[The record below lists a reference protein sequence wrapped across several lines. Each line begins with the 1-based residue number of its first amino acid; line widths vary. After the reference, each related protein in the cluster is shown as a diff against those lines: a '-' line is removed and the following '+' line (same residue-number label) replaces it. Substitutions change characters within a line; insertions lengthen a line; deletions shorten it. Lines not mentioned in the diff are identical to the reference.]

1 MEKVYIVT
9 DSTAGVPKDIIENN
23 NVKVL
28 PLTIEFEG
36 NIYKDGIE
44 IDEPLLLSMLETGD
58 ELPKTSQVNPK
69 TFFDEFES
77 ILKEECKI
85 ISIHISSE
93 ISGTY
98 QSACIARDMLD
109 KKEDVFVVDS
119 RGVSF
124 GTGAL
129 VQEAIKMI
137 GKGIPVE
144 ETVENLRKLASK
156 VKVAFA
162 VDNLEYIRKG
172 GRISGVHAAVGT
184 LLNIK
189 PILHMENGKID
200 VFEKVRGRKKALKR
214 LLEYVKESD
223 VDSELTFAVGNV
235 DSKEDMEEFRDML
248 IEEGIKNDIQRVSV
262 GSVIATYSGPG
273 TVGVFFFNK

>member
-9 DSTAGVPKDIIENN
+9 DSTAGVPKDIIDNN

-44 IDEPLLLSMLETGD
+44 IDEKMLLSMLEKGD

-69 TFFDEFES
+69 TCFDEFEA
-77 ILKEECKI
+77 ILKEDCKI

-98 QSACIARDMLD
+98 QSACIARDMLE

-124 GTGAL
+124 ATGAL
-129 VQEAIKMI
+129 VQEAIKMLN
-137 GKGIPVE
+137 KGIAVE
-144 ETVENLRKLASK
+144 ETVKNLEILSSK

-172 GRISGVHAAVGT
+172 GRISNVHAAVGT

-189 PILHMENGKID
+189 PILHMEDGKID
-200 VFEKVRGRKKALKR
+200 VFEKVRGRKKAIKR
-214 LLEYVKESD
+214 LFEYVKD
-223 VDSELTFAVGNV
+223 NNPNTELTFAVGNV
-235 DSKEDMEEFRDML
+235 DATYDMAEFKNML
-248 IEEGIKNDIQRVSV
+248 SEEGIKDDAQEVTV

-273 TVGVFFFNK
+273 TVGVFFFSR